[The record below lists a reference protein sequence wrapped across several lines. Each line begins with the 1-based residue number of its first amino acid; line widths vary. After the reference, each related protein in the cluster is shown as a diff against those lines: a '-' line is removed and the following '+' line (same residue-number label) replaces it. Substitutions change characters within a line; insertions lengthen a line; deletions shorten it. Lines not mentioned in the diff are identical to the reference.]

1 MAKKLDIRPSR
12 ANRPRNAF
20 DLSQRHM
27 FTAPIG
33 ALLPVL
39 SLDLIPHDHVEI
51 NAQDFMRTMP
61 MNSSAFM
68 SMRGVYEF
76 FFVPYSQLWH
86 PFDQFITG
94 MKDYKT
100 SLLSQKFFASNPV
113 SVPFFDREAVF
124 SATINEAESVR
135 DTMDFPRKYNTIR
148 LLDLLGYGYPVFSRN
163 VDPQTKKPVR
173 LRNAFDGKVTPFRIA
188 AYQKIYADFYRN
200 TIYEGVDIESFNFD
214 DSAWLNST
222 QTGDGAGKIIIDR
235 FFKMRYRNAPLDYFT
250 NLRPT
255 PLFEL
260 DSNLIDPLK
269 SVSPMLKS
277 VTLDPKKMSV
287 VAGVNGASSS
297 TSVLDVASIRGAF
310 ALDKLL
316 SITMRAGKTYA
327 EQMQAHFGVSVDEGR
342 DGQVTYIGGF
352 DSNYQVGDVTQT
364 SGSSDPSATT
374 VENAGMAG
382 FLGKITG
389 KGTSSGSGHIK
400 FDAKEHGILM
410 CIYSVVPAMQYDSSR
425 VDPFV
430 TKSTRGDFF
439 IPEFENL
446 GMQPLMLSNVT
457 DVDRWSEVRDFAN
470 LPSLK
475 DGPLGWQ
482 LRYSEYKTA
491 VDVNHGQFAGQ
502 GPLSFW
508 TIGRN
513 RGFGDKL
520 TEAKLQLHHLKINPR
535 WVDSVF
541 AVNYNGQEITDQM
554 FGGCYFGIQ
563 KVSDMS
569 VDGLP
574 KV

>member
-1 MAKKLDIRPSR
+1 MSKPLQIKPSR

-27 FTAPIG
+27 FTAPVG

-51 NAQDFMRTMP
+51 DAQDFMRTMP

-94 MKDYKT
+94 MTDYKT
-100 SLLSQKFFASNPV
+100 SLLSKKFV
-113 SVPFFDREAVF
+113 SKPPQLIPSISRESLFSAVINDTHIDMFGFDRRPNA
-124 SATINEAESVR
+124 
-135 DTMDFPRKYNTIR
+135 IR

-163 VDPQTKKPVR
+163 INPQTKKPVR
-173 LRNAFDGKVTPFRIA
+173 IDNAYDGKVTPFRIA
-188 AYQKIYADFYRN
+188 AYQKIYSDFYRN
-200 TIYEGVDIESFNFD
+200 TTYEPVDVESYNFD
-214 DSAWLNST
+214 DASWVKSNNVYVEA
-222 QTGDGAGKIIIDR
+222 DGKTFLDR
-235 FFKMRYRNAPLDYFT
+235 FFKLRYRNAPLDYFT

-255 PLFEL
+255 PLFDMDENL
-260 DSNLIDPLK
+260 LSSLKLSSPNIDRAGINTQKTSSNVLLPVPTGFNVVDP
-269 SVSPMLKS
+269 S
-277 VTLDPKKMSV
+277 
-287 VAGVNGASSS
+287 
-297 TSVLDVASIRGAF
+297 SIRSAF

-327 EQMQAHFGVSVDEGR
+327 EQMQAHFGVAVSEGR
-342 DGQVTYIGGF
+342 DGEVVYLGGF
-352 DSNYQVGDVTQT
+352 DSNIQVGDVTQT
-364 SGSSDPSATT
+364 SGTTNPSVTDVQQAKL
-374 VENAGMAG
+374 AGY
-382 FLGKITG
+382 LGKITG
-389 KGTSSGSGHIK
+389 KGTSSGSGRVT

-430 TKSTRGDFF
+430 TKSTRGEFF

-446 GMQPLMLSNVT
+446 GMQPLMMHNVT
-457 DVDRWSEVRDFAN
+457 DVDRWTELRDFAN
-470 LPSLK
+470 IPRLK
-475 DGPLGWQ
+475 NGPLGWQ

-491 VDVNHGQFAGQ
+491 VDVNHGQFAGD
-502 GPLSFW
+502 GPLSYW
-508 TIGRN
+508 TVGRN
-513 RGFGDKL
+513 RSFNAEF
-520 TEAKLQLHHLKINPR
+520 TSAKLQLEQLKISPN
-535 WVDSVF
+535 WVDSIF
-541 AVNYNGQEITDQM
+541 AVNYNGKEVTDQM

>member
-1 MAKKLDIRPSR
+1 MSKPLQIKPSR

-27 FTAPIG
+27 FTAPVG

-51 NAQDFMRTMP
+51 DAQDFMRTMP

-94 MKDYKT
+94 MTDYKT
-100 SLLSQKFFASNPV
+100 SLLSKKFV
-113 SVPFFDREAVF
+113 SKPPQLIPSISRESLFSAVINDTHIDMFGFDRRPNA
-124 SATINEAESVR
+124 
-135 DTMDFPRKYNTIR
+135 IR

-163 VDPQTKKPVR
+163 INPQTKKPVR
-173 LRNAFDGKVTPFRIA
+173 IDNAYDGKVTPFRIA
-188 AYQKIYADFYRN
+188 AYQKIYSDFYRN
-200 TIYEGVDIESFNFD
+200 TTDEPVDVESYNFD
-214 DSAWLNST
+214 DASWVKSNNVYVEA
-222 QTGDGAGKIIIDR
+222 DGKTFLDR
-235 FFKMRYRNAPLDYFT
+235 FFKLRYRNAPLDYFT

-255 PLFEL
+255 PLFDMDENL
-260 DSNLIDPLK
+260 LSSLKLSSPNIDRAGINTEKTSSNVLLPVPTGFNVVDP
-269 SVSPMLKS
+269 S
-277 VTLDPKKMSV
+277 
-287 VAGVNGASSS
+287 
-297 TSVLDVASIRGAF
+297 SIRSAF

-327 EQMQAHFGVSVDEGR
+327 EQMQAHFGVAVSEGR
-342 DGQVTYIGGF
+342 DGEVVYLGGF
-352 DSNYQVGDVTQT
+352 DSNIQVGDVTQT
-364 SGSSDPSATT
+364 SGTTNPSVTDVQQAKL
-374 VENAGMAG
+374 AGY
-382 FLGKITG
+382 LGKITG
-389 KGTSSGSGHIK
+389 KGTSSGSGRVT

-430 TKSTRGDFF
+430 TKSTRGEFF

-446 GMQPLMLSNVT
+446 GMQPLMMHNVT
-457 DVDRWSEVRDFAN
+457 DVDRWTELRDFAN
-470 LPSLK
+470 IPRLK
-475 DGPLGWQ
+475 NGPLGWQ

-491 VDVNHGQFAGQ
+491 VDVNHGQFAGD
-502 GPLSFW
+502 GPLSYW
-508 TIGRN
+508 TVGRN
-513 RGFGDKL
+513 RSFNAEF
-520 TEAKLQLHHLKINPR
+520 TSAKLQLEQLKISPN
-535 WVDSVF
+535 WVDSIF
-541 AVNYNGQEITDQM
+541 AVNYNGKEVTDQM

>member
-1 MAKKLDIRPSR
+1 MSKPLQIKPSR

-27 FTAPIG
+27 FTAPVG

-51 NAQDFMRTMP
+51 DAQDFMRTMP
-61 MNSSAFM
+61 MNSSAFL

-94 MKDYKT
+94 MTDYKT
-100 SLLSQKFFASNPV
+100 SLLSKKFVSKPPQLIPSISRESLFAAVINDTKIDM
-113 SVPFFDREAVF
+113 FGFDRRPNA
-124 SATINEAESVR
+124 
-135 DTMDFPRKYNTIR
+135 IR
-148 LLDLLGYGYPVFSRN
+148 LLDLLGYGYPVFSRTIN
-163 VDPQTKKPVR
+163 PQTKKTVR
-173 LRNAFDGKVTPFRIA
+173 INNAYDGIITPFRIA
-188 AYQKIYADFYRN
+188 AYQKIYSDFYRN
-200 TIYEGVDIESFNFD
+200 TTYEPVDVESYNFD
-214 DSAWLNST
+214 DASWVKSNNVYVEA
-222 QTGDGAGKIIIDR
+222 DGKSFLDR
-235 FFKMRYRNAPLDYFT
+235 FFKLRYRNAPLDYFT

-255 PLFEL
+255 PLFDMDE
-260 DSNLIDPLK
+260 NLLSSLK
-269 SVSPMLKS
+269 LSSPNIAGAGINPDKTSANVLLS
-277 VTLDPKKMSV
+277 APS
-287 VAGVNGASSS
+287 GVNVVDPS
-297 TSVLDVASIRGAF
+297 SIRSAF

-327 EQMQAHFGVSVDEGR
+327 EQMQAHFGVSVSEGR
-342 DGQVTYIGGF
+342 DGEVTYLGGF
-352 DSNYQVGDVTQT
+352 DSNIQVGDVTQT
-364 SGSSDPSATT
+364 SGTTNPSVTDVQQAKL
-374 VENAGMAG
+374 AGY
-382 FLGKITG
+382 LGKITG
-389 KGTSSGSGHIK
+389 KGTSSGSGRVT

-430 TKSTRGDFF
+430 TKSTRGEFF

-446 GMQPLMLSNVT
+446 GMQPLMMHNVT
-457 DVDRWSEVRDFAN
+457 DVDRWTELRDFAN
-470 LPSLK
+470 IPRLK
-475 DGPLGWQ
+475 NGPLGWQ

-491 VDVNHGQFAGQ
+491 VDVNHGQFAGD
-502 GPLSFW
+502 GPLSYW
-508 TIGRN
+508 TVGRN
-513 RGFGDKL
+513 RSFNSEF
-520 TEAKLQLHHLKINPR
+520 TSAKLQLEQFKISPN
-535 WVDSVF
+535 WVDSIF
-541 AVNYNGQEITDQM
+541 AVNYNGKEVTDQM

>member
-1 MAKKLDIRPSR
+1 MSKPLQIKPSR

-27 FTAPIG
+27 FTAPVG

-51 NAQDFMRTMP
+51 DAQDFMRTMP
-61 MNSSAFM
+61 MNSSAFL

-94 MKDYKT
+94 MTDYKT
-100 SLLSQKFFASNPV
+100 SLLSKKFVSKPPQLIPSISRESLFAAVINDTKIDM
-113 SVPFFDREAVF
+113 FGFDRRPNA
-124 SATINEAESVR
+124 
-135 DTMDFPRKYNTIR
+135 IR
-148 LLDLLGYGYPVFSRN
+148 LLDLLGYGYPVFSRTIN
-163 VDPQTKKPVR
+163 PQTKKAVR
-173 LRNAFDGKVTPFRIA
+173 INNAYDGIITPFRIA
-188 AYQKIYADFYRN
+188 AYQKIYSDFYRN
-200 TIYEGVDIESFNFD
+200 TTYEPVDVESYNFD
-214 DSAWLNST
+214 DASWVKSNNVYVEA
-222 QTGDGAGKIIIDR
+222 DGKSFLDR
-235 FFKMRYRNAPLDYFT
+235 FFKLRYRNAPLDYFT

-255 PLFEL
+255 PLFDMDE
-260 DSNLIDPLK
+260 NLLSSLK
-269 SVSPMLKS
+269 LSSPNIAGAGINPDKTSANILLSVPS
-277 VTLDPKKMSV
+277 
-287 VAGVNGASSS
+287 GVNVVDPS
-297 TSVLDVASIRGAF
+297 SIRSAF

-327 EQMQAHFGVSVDEGR
+327 EQMQAHFGVSVSEGR
-342 DGQVTYIGGF
+342 DGEVTYLGGF
-352 DSNYQVGDVTQT
+352 DSNIQVGDVTQT
-364 SGSSDPSATT
+364 SGTTNPSVTDVQQAKL
-374 VENAGMAG
+374 AGY
-382 FLGKITG
+382 LGKITG
-389 KGTSSGSGHIK
+389 KGTSSGSGRVT

-430 TKSTRGDFF
+430 TKSTRGEFF

-446 GMQPLMLSNVT
+446 GMQPLMMHNVT
-457 DVDRWSEVRDFAN
+457 DVDRWTELRDFAN
-470 LPSLK
+470 IPRLK
-475 DGPLGWQ
+475 NGPLGWQ

-491 VDVNHGQFAGQ
+491 VDVNHGQFAGD
-502 GPLSFW
+502 GPLSYW
-508 TIGRN
+508 TVGRN
-513 RGFGDKL
+513 RSFNSEF
-520 TEAKLQLHHLKINPR
+520 TSAKLQLEQFKISPN
-535 WVDSVF
+535 WVDSIF
-541 AVNYNGQEITDQM
+541 AVNYNGKEVTDQM

>member
-1 MAKKLDIRPSR
+1 
-12 ANRPRNAF
+12 
-20 DLSQRHM
+20 M
-27 FTAPIG
+27 FTAPVG

-51 NAQDFMRTMP
+51 DAQDFMRTMP

-76 FFVPYSQLWH
+76 FFVPYAQLWH

-94 MKDYKT
+94 MQDYKT
-100 SLLSQKFFASNPV
+100 SLLSQKYSSAKPV
-113 SVPFFDREAVF
+113 LVPHFSREAVF
-124 SATINEAESVR
+124 KATINDTKR
-135 DTMDFPRKYNTIR
+135 DLFDFPRRSNTIR

-163 VDPQTKKPVR
+163 VDPKTNKPVR
-173 LRNAFDGKVTPFRIA
+173 LDNAFSGRVTPFRIA

-200 TIYEGVDIESFNFD
+200 TTYETVDTESFNFD
-214 DSAWLNST
+214 DSLWMNST
-222 QTGDGAGKIIIDR
+222 NDDSERSGKDILDR
-235 FFKMRYRNAPLDYFT
+235 FFKLRYRNAPLDYFT

-255 PLFEL
+255 PLFDVDE
-260 DSNLIDPLK
+260 NLLSGLQLSSP
-269 SVSPMLKS
+269 SVRS
-277 VTLDPKKMSV
+277 VGLNQSKTSV
-287 VAGVNGASSS
+287 AAGSVGVNGA
-297 TSVLDVASIRGAF
+297 TIIDPSVVRSAF

-327 EQMQAHFGVSVDEGR
+327 EQMQAHFGVSVSEGR
-342 DGQVTYIGGF
+342 DGEVIYIGGF
-352 DSNYQVGDVTQT
+352 DSNIQVGDVTQT
-364 SGSSDPSATT
+364 SGTTNPSVTDVQSAKL
-374 VENAGMAG
+374 AGY
-382 FLGKITG
+382 LGKITG
-389 KGTSSGSGHIK
+389 KGTSSGSGHVT

-430 TKSTRGDFF
+430 TKHTRGEFF
-439 IPEFENL
+439 LPEFENL
-446 GMQPLMLSNVT
+446 GMQPLMMHNVT
-457 DVDRWSEVRDFAN
+457 DVDRWTEVRDFAN
-470 LPSLK
+470 LPKLK

-491 VDVNHGQFAGQ
+491 VDVNHGQFAGD

-508 TIGRN
+508 TVGRN
-513 RGFGDKL
+513 RGFTDGFSSANL
-520 TEAKLQLHHLKINPR
+520 ELRQLKISPK
-535 WVDSVF
+535 WVNSIF
-541 AVNYNGQEITDQM
+541 AVNYDGEQVTDQL

>member
-1 MAKKLDIRPSR
+1 MSKPLQIKPSR

-27 FTAPIG
+27 FTAPVG

-51 NAQDFMRTMP
+51 DAQDFMRTMP

-94 MKDYKT
+94 MTDYKT
-100 SLLSQKFFASNPV
+100 SLLSKKFV
-113 SVPFFDREAVF
+113 SKPPQLIPSISRESLFSAVINDTHIDMFGFDRRSNA
-124 SATINEAESVR
+124 
-135 DTMDFPRKYNTIR
+135 IR

-163 VDPQTKKPVR
+163 INPQTKKPVR
-173 LRNAFDGKVTPFRIA
+173 IDNAYDGSITPFRIA
-188 AYQKIYADFYRN
+188 AYQKIYSDFYRN
-200 TIYEGVDIESFNFD
+200 TTYEPVDVESYNFD
-214 DSAWLNST
+214 DASWVKSNNVYIEA
-222 QTGDGAGKIIIDR
+222 DGKTFLDR
-235 FFKMRYRNAPLDYFT
+235 FFKLRYRNAPLDYFT
-250 NLRPT
+250 NLRPS
-255 PLFEL
+255 PLFEMDL
-260 DSNLIDPLK
+260 NLVSSLKLSNPSFSHAVVNADKTSAAVTIP
-269 SVSPMLKS
+269 VSSNTGIVSAQSLRS
-277 VTLDPKKMSV
+277 
-287 VAGVNGASSS
+287 
-297 TSVLDVASIRGAF
+297 AF

-327 EQMQAHFGVSVDEGR
+327 EQMQAHFGVTVSEGR
-342 DGQVTYIGGF
+342 DGEVVYLGGF
-352 DSNYQVGDVTQT
+352 DSNIQVGDVTQT
-364 SGSSDPSATT
+364 SGTTNPSVTDVQQA
-374 VENAGMAG
+374 NLAGY
-382 FLGKITG
+382 LGKITG
-389 KGTSSGSGHIK
+389 KGTSSGSGRVT

-430 TKSTRGDFF
+430 TKSTRGEFF

-446 GMQPLMLSNVT
+446 GMQPLMMHNVT
-457 DVDRWSEVRDFAN
+457 DVDRWTELRDFAN
-470 LPSLK
+470 VPRLK
-475 DGPLGWQ
+475 NGPLGWQ

-491 VDVNHGQFAGQ
+491 VDVNHGQFAGD
-502 GPLSFW
+502 GPLSYW
-508 TIGRN
+508 TVGRN
-513 RGFGDKL
+513 RSFNAEF
-520 TEAKLQLHHLKINPR
+520 TSAKLQLEQLKISPN
-535 WVDSVF
+535 WVDSIF
-541 AVNYNGQEITDQM
+541 AVNYNGKEVTDQM

>member
-1 MAKKLDIRPSR
+1 MSKPLQIKPSR

-27 FTAPIG
+27 FTAPVG

-51 NAQDFMRTMP
+51 DAQDFMRTMP

-94 MKDYKT
+94 MTDYKT
-100 SLLSQKFFASNPV
+100 SLLSKKFV
-113 SVPFFDREAVF
+113 SKPPQLIPSISRESLFSAVINDTRIDMFGFDR
-124 SATINEAESVR
+124 R
-135 DTMDFPRKYNTIR
+135 PNTIR

-163 VDPQTKKPVR
+163 INPQTKKPVR
-173 LRNAFDGKVTPFRIA
+173 IDNAYDGKVTPFRIA
-188 AYQKIYADFYRN
+188 AYQKIYSDFYRN
-200 TIYEGVDIESFNFD
+200 TTYEPVDVESYNFD
-214 DSAWLNST
+214 DASWVKSNNVYVEA
-222 QTGDGAGKIIIDR
+222 DGKTFLDR
-235 FFKMRYRNAPLDYFT
+235 FFKLRYRNAPLDYFT

-255 PLFEL
+255 PLFDMDE
-260 DSNLIDPLK
+260 NLLSSLKLSSPNIDRAGINNEKTSANVLL
-269 SVSPMLKS
+269 SVPTGFN
-277 VTLDPKKMSV
+277 VVDPS
-287 VAGVNGASSS
+287 
-297 TSVLDVASIRGAF
+297 SIRSAF

-327 EQMQAHFGVSVDEGR
+327 EQMQAHFGVAVSEGR
-342 DGQVTYIGGF
+342 DGEVVYLGGF
-352 DSNYQVGDVTQT
+352 DSNIQVGDVTQT
-364 SGSSDPSATT
+364 SGTTNPSVTDVQQAKL
-374 VENAGMAG
+374 AGY
-382 FLGKITG
+382 LGKITG
-389 KGTSSGSGHIK
+389 KGTSSGSGRVT

-430 TKSTRGDFF
+430 TKSTRGEFF

-446 GMQPLMLSNVT
+446 GMQPLMMHNVT
-457 DVDRWSEVRDFAN
+457 DVDRWTELRDFAN
-470 LPSLK
+470 IPRLK
-475 DGPLGWQ
+475 NGPLGWQ

-491 VDVNHGQFAGQ
+491 VDVNHGQFAGD
-502 GPLSFW
+502 GPLSYW
-508 TIGRN
+508 TVGRN
-513 RGFGDKL
+513 RSFNAEF
-520 TEAKLQLHHLKINPR
+520 TSAKLQLEQLKISPN
-535 WVDSVF
+535 WVDSIF
-541 AVNYNGQEITDQM
+541 AVNYNGKEVTDQM

>member
-1 MAKKLDIRPSR
+1 MSKPLQIKPSR

-27 FTAPIG
+27 FTAPVG

-51 NAQDFMRTMP
+51 DAQDFMRTMP
-61 MNSSAFM
+61 MNSSAFL

-94 MKDYKT
+94 MTDYKT
-100 SLLSQKFFASNPV
+100 SLLSKKFVSKPPQLIPSISRESLFAAVINDTKIDM
-113 SVPFFDREAVF
+113 FGFDRRPNA
-124 SATINEAESVR
+124 
-135 DTMDFPRKYNTIR
+135 IR
-148 LLDLLGYGYPVFSRN
+148 LLDLLGYGYPVFSRTIN
-163 VDPQTKKPVR
+163 PQTKKAVR
-173 LRNAFDGKVTPFRIA
+173 INNAYDGIITPFRIA
-188 AYQKIYADFYRN
+188 AYQKIYSDFYRN
-200 TIYEGVDIESFNFD
+200 TTYEPVDVESYNFD
-214 DSAWLNST
+214 DASWVKSNNVYVEA
-222 QTGDGAGKIIIDR
+222 DGKSFLDR
-235 FFKMRYRNAPLDYFT
+235 FFKLRYRNAPLDYFT

-255 PLFEL
+255 PLFDMDE
-260 DSNLIDPLK
+260 NLLSSLK
-269 SVSPMLKS
+269 LSSPNIAGAGINPDKTSANVLLSVPS
-277 VTLDPKKMSV
+277 
-287 VAGVNGASSS
+287 GVNVVDPS
-297 TSVLDVASIRGAF
+297 SIRSAF

-327 EQMQAHFGVSVDEGR
+327 EQMQAHFGVSVSEGR
-342 DGQVTYIGGF
+342 DGEVTYLGGF
-352 DSNYQVGDVTQT
+352 DSNIQVGDVTQT
-364 SGSSDPSATT
+364 SGTTNPSVTDVQQAKL
-374 VENAGMAG
+374 AGY
-382 FLGKITG
+382 LGKITG
-389 KGTSSGSGHIK
+389 KGTSSGSGRVT

-430 TKSTRGDFF
+430 TKSTRGEFF

-446 GMQPLMLSNVT
+446 GMQPLMMHNVT
-457 DVDRWSEVRDFAN
+457 DVDRWTELRDFAN
-470 LPSLK
+470 IPRLK
-475 DGPLGWQ
+475 NGPLGWQ

-491 VDVNHGQFAGQ
+491 VDVNHGQFAGD
-502 GPLSFW
+502 GPLSYW
-508 TIGRN
+508 TVGRN
-513 RGFGDKL
+513 RSFNSEF
-520 TEAKLQLHHLKINPR
+520 TSAKLQLEQFKISPN
-535 WVDSVF
+535 WVDSIF
-541 AVNYNGQEITDQM
+541 AVNYNGKEVTDQM

>member
-1 MAKKLDIRPSR
+1 MSKPLQIKPSR

-27 FTAPIG
+27 FTAPVG

-51 NAQDFMRTMP
+51 DAQDFMRTMP

-94 MKDYKT
+94 MTDYKT
-100 SLLSQKFFASNPV
+100 SLLSKKFVSKPPQLIPSISRESLFAAVINDTKIDM
-113 SVPFFDREAVF
+113 FGFDRRPNA
-124 SATINEAESVR
+124 
-135 DTMDFPRKYNTIR
+135 IR

-163 VDPQTKKPVR
+163 INPQTKKPVR
-173 LRNAFDGKVTPFRIA
+173 IDNAYDGKITPFRIA
-188 AYQKIYADFYRN
+188 AYQKIYSDFYRN
-200 TIYEGVDIESFNFD
+200 TTYEPVDVESYNFD
-214 DSAWLNST
+214 DASWVKSNNVYVEA
-222 QTGDGAGKIIIDR
+222 DGKTFLDR
-235 FFKMRYRNAPLDYFT
+235 FFKLRYRNAPLDYFT

-255 PLFEL
+255 PLFDMDE
-260 DSNLIDPLK
+260 NLLSSLKLSSPNIDRAGINTEKTSANVLLP
-269 SVSPMLKS
+269 VPTGFN
-277 VTLDPKKMSV
+277 VVDPS
-287 VAGVNGASSS
+287 
-297 TSVLDVASIRGAF
+297 SIRSAF

-327 EQMQAHFGVSVDEGR
+327 EQMQAHFGVSVSEGR
-342 DGQVTYIGGF
+342 DGEVTYLGGF
-352 DSNYQVGDVTQT
+352 DSNIQVGDVTQT
-364 SGSSDPSATT
+364 SGTTNPSVTDVQQAKL
-374 VENAGMAG
+374 AGY
-382 FLGKITG
+382 LGKITG
-389 KGTSSGSGHIK
+389 KGTSSGSGRVT

-430 TKSTRGDFF
+430 TKSTRGEFF

-446 GMQPLMLSNVT
+446 GMQPLMMHNVT
-457 DVDRWSEVRDFAN
+457 DVDRWTELRDFAN
-470 LPSLK
+470 LPRLK
-475 DGPLGWQ
+475 NGPLGWQ

-491 VDVNHGQFAGQ
+491 VDVNHGQFAGD
-502 GPLSFW
+502 GPLSYW
-508 TIGRN
+508 TVGRN
-513 RGFGDKL
+513 RSFNSEF
-520 TEAKLQLHHLKINPR
+520 TSAKLQLEQLKISPN
-535 WVDSVF
+535 WVDSIF
-541 AVNYNGQEITDQM
+541 AVNYNGKEVTDQM

>member
-1 MAKKLDIRPSR
+1 MSKPLQIKPSR

-27 FTAPIG
+27 FTAPVG

-51 NAQDFMRTMP
+51 DAQDFMRTMP

-94 MKDYKT
+94 MTDYKT
-100 SLLSQKFFASNPV
+100 SLLSKKFV
-113 SVPFFDREAVF
+113 SKPPQLIPSISRESLFSAVINDTRIDMFGFDR
-124 SATINEAESVR
+124 R
-135 DTMDFPRKYNTIR
+135 PNTIR

-163 VDPQTKKPVR
+163 INPQTKKPVR
-173 LRNAFDGKVTPFRIA
+173 IDNAYDGKVTPFRIA
-188 AYQKIYADFYRN
+188 AYQKIYSDFYRN
-200 TIYEGVDIESFNFD
+200 TTYEPVDVESYNFD
-214 DSAWLNST
+214 DASWVKSNNVYVEA
-222 QTGDGAGKIIIDR
+222 DGKTFLDR
-235 FFKMRYRNAPLDYFT
+235 FFKLRYRNAPLDYFT

-255 PLFEL
+255 PLFDMDE
-260 DSNLIDPLK
+260 NLLSSLKLSSPNIDRAGINNEKTSANVLLP
-269 SVSPMLKS
+269 VPTGFN
-277 VTLDPKKMSV
+277 VVDPS
-287 VAGVNGASSS
+287 
-297 TSVLDVASIRGAF
+297 SIRSAF

-327 EQMQAHFGVSVDEGR
+327 EQMQAHFGVAVSEGR
-342 DGQVTYIGGF
+342 DGEVVYLGGF
-352 DSNYQVGDVTQT
+352 DSNIQVGDVTQT
-364 SGSSDPSATT
+364 SGTTNPSVTDVQQAKL
-374 VENAGMAG
+374 AGY
-382 FLGKITG
+382 LGKITG
-389 KGTSSGSGHIK
+389 KGTSSGSGRVT

-430 TKSTRGDFF
+430 TKSTRGEFF

-446 GMQPLMLSNVT
+446 GMQPLMMHNVT
-457 DVDRWSEVRDFAN
+457 DVDRWTELRDFAN
-470 LPSLK
+470 IPRLK
-475 DGPLGWQ
+475 NGPLGWQ

-491 VDVNHGQFAGQ
+491 VDVNHGQFAGD
-502 GPLSFW
+502 GPLSYW
-508 TIGRN
+508 TVGRN
-513 RGFGDKL
+513 RSFNAEF
-520 TEAKLQLHHLKINPR
+520 TSAKLQLEQLKISPN
-535 WVDSVF
+535 WVDSIF
-541 AVNYNGQEITDQM
+541 AVNYNGKEVTDQM

>member
-1 MAKKLDIRPSR
+1 MSKPLQIKPSR

-27 FTAPIG
+27 FTAPVG

-51 NAQDFMRTMP
+51 DAQDFMRTMP

-94 MKDYKT
+94 MTDYKT
-100 SLLSQKFFASNPV
+100 SLLSKKFV
-113 SVPFFDREAVF
+113 SKPPQLIPSISRESLFSAVINDTHIDMFGFDRRPNA
-124 SATINEAESVR
+124 
-135 DTMDFPRKYNTIR
+135 IR

-163 VDPQTKKPVR
+163 INPQTKKPVR
-173 LRNAFDGKVTPFRIA
+173 IDNAYDGKVTPFRIA
-188 AYQKIYADFYRN
+188 AYQKIYSDFYRN
-200 TIYEGVDIESFNFD
+200 TTYEPVDVESYNFD
-214 DSAWLNST
+214 DASWVKSNNVYVEA
-222 QTGDGAGKIIIDR
+222 DGKTFLDR
-235 FFKMRYRNAPLDYFT
+235 FFKLRYRNAPLDYFT

-255 PLFEL
+255 PLFDMDE
-260 DSNLIDPLK
+260 NLLSSLKLSSPNIDRAGINTEKTSANVLLP
-269 SVSPMLKS
+269 VPTGFN
-277 VTLDPKKMSV
+277 VVDPS
-287 VAGVNGASSS
+287 
-297 TSVLDVASIRGAF
+297 SIRSAF

-316 SITMRAGKTYA
+316 SITMRAGKSYA
-327 EQMQAHFGVSVDEGR
+327 EQMQAHFGVAVSEGR
-342 DGQVTYIGGF
+342 DGEVVYLGGF
-352 DSNYQVGDVTQT
+352 DSNIQVGDVTQT
-364 SGSSDPSATT
+364 SGTTNPSVTDVQQAKL
-374 VENAGMAG
+374 AGY
-382 FLGKITG
+382 LGKITG
-389 KGTSSGSGHIK
+389 KGTSSGSGRVT

-430 TKSTRGDFF
+430 TKSTRGEFF

-446 GMQPLMLSNVT
+446 GMQPLMMHNVT
-457 DVDRWSEVRDFAN
+457 DVDRWTELRDFAN
-470 LPSLK
+470 IPRLK
-475 DGPLGWQ
+475 NGPLGWQ

-491 VDVNHGQFAGQ
+491 VDVNHGQFAGD
-502 GPLSFW
+502 GPLSYW
-508 TIGRN
+508 TVGRN
-513 RGFGDKL
+513 RSFNAEF
-520 TEAKLQLHHLKINPR
+520 TSAKLQLEQLKISPN
-535 WVDSVF
+535 WVDSIF
-541 AVNYNGQEITDQM
+541 AVNYNGKEVTDQM

>member
-1 MAKKLDIRPSR
+1 MSKPLQIKPSR

-27 FTAPIG
+27 FTAPVG

-51 NAQDFMRTMP
+51 DAQDFMRTMP

-94 MKDYKT
+94 MTDYKT
-100 SLLSQKFFASNPV
+100 SLLSKKFV
-113 SVPFFDREAVF
+113 SKPPQLIPSISRESLFTAVINDTKIDMFGFDRRPNA
-124 SATINEAESVR
+124 
-135 DTMDFPRKYNTIR
+135 IR

-163 VDPQTKKPVR
+163 INPQTKKPVR
-173 LRNAFDGKVTPFRIA
+173 IDNAYDGKITPFRIA
-188 AYQKIYADFYRN
+188 AYQKIYSDFYRN
-200 TIYEGVDIESFNFD
+200 TTYEPVDVESYNFD
-214 DSAWLNST
+214 DASWVKSNNVYVEA
-222 QTGDGAGKIIIDR
+222 DGKTFLDR
-235 FFKMRYRNAPLDYFT
+235 FFKLRYRNAPLDYFT

-255 PLFEL
+255 PLFDMDE
-260 DSNLIDPLK
+260 NLLSSLKLSSPNIDRAGINTEKTSANVLLP
-269 SVSPMLKS
+269 VPTGFN
-277 VTLDPKKMSV
+277 VVDPS
-287 VAGVNGASSS
+287 
-297 TSVLDVASIRGAF
+297 SIRSAF

-327 EQMQAHFGVSVDEGR
+327 EQMQAHFGVSVSEGR
-342 DGQVTYIGGF
+342 DGEVTYLGGF
-352 DSNYQVGDVTQT
+352 DSNIQVGDVTQT
-364 SGSSDPSATT
+364 SGTTNPSVTDVQQAKL
-374 VENAGMAG
+374 AGY
-382 FLGKITG
+382 LGKITG
-389 KGTSSGSGHIK
+389 KGTSSGSGRVT

-430 TKSTRGDFF
+430 TKSTRGEFF

-446 GMQPLMLSNVT
+446 GMQPLMMHNVT
-457 DVDRWSEVRDFAN
+457 DVDRWTELRDFAN
-470 LPSLK
+470 LPRLK
-475 DGPLGWQ
+475 NGPLGWQ

-491 VDVNHGQFAGQ
+491 VDVNHGQFAGD
-502 GPLSFW
+502 GPLSYW
-508 TIGRN
+508 TVGRN
-513 RGFGDKL
+513 RSFNSEF
-520 TEAKLQLHHLKINPR
+520 TSAKLQLEQLKISPN
-535 WVDSVF
+535 WVDSIF
-541 AVNYNGQEITDQM
+541 AVNYNGKEVTDQM

>member
-1 MAKKLDIRPSR
+1 MSKPLLIKPSR

-27 FTAPIG
+27 FTAPVG

-51 NAQDFMRTMP
+51 DAQDFMRTMP

-94 MKDYKT
+94 MTDYKT
-100 SLLSQKFFASNPV
+100 SLLSKKFV
-113 SVPFFDREAVF
+113 SKPPQLIPSISRESLFSAVINDTHIDMFGFDRRPNA
-124 SATINEAESVR
+124 
-135 DTMDFPRKYNTIR
+135 IR

-163 VDPQTKKPVR
+163 INPQTKKPVR
-173 LRNAFDGKVTPFRIA
+173 IDNAYDGKVTPFRIA
-188 AYQKIYADFYRN
+188 AYQKIYSDFYRN
-200 TIYEGVDIESFNFD
+200 NTYEPVDVESYNFD
-214 DSAWLNST
+214 DASWVKSNNVYVEA
-222 QTGDGAGKIIIDR
+222 DGKTFLDR
-235 FFKMRYRNAPLDYFT
+235 FFKLRYRNAPLDYFT

-255 PLFEL
+255 PLFDMDE
-260 DSNLIDPLK
+260 NLLSSLKLSSPNIDRAGINTEKTSANVLLP
-269 SVSPMLKS
+269 VPTGFN
-277 VTLDPKKMSV
+277 VVDPS
-287 VAGVNGASSS
+287 
-297 TSVLDVASIRGAF
+297 SIRSAF

-327 EQMQAHFGVSVDEGR
+327 EQMQAHFGVAVSEGR
-342 DGQVTYIGGF
+342 DGEVFYLGGF
-352 DSNYQVGDVTQT
+352 DSNIQVGDVTQT
-364 SGSSDPSATT
+364 SGTTNPSVTDVQQAKL
-374 VENAGMAG
+374 AGY
-382 FLGKITG
+382 LGKITG
-389 KGTSSGSGHIK
+389 KGTSSGSGRVT

-430 TKSTRGDFF
+430 TKSTRGEFF

-446 GMQPLMLSNVT
+446 GMQPLMMHNVT
-457 DVDRWSEVRDFAN
+457 DVDRWTELRDFAN
-470 LPSLK
+470 IPRLK
-475 DGPLGWQ
+475 NGPLGWQ

-491 VDVNHGQFAGQ
+491 VDVNHGQFAGD
-502 GPLSFW
+502 GPLSYW
-508 TIGRN
+508 TVGRN
-513 RGFGDKL
+513 RSFNAEF
-520 TEAKLQLHHLKINPR
+520 TSAKLQLEQLKISPN
-535 WVDSVF
+535 WVDSIF
-541 AVNYNGQEITDQM
+541 AVNYNGKEVTDQM

>member
-1 MAKKLDIRPSR
+1 MSKPLQIKPSR

-27 FTAPIG
+27 FTAPVG

-51 NAQDFMRTMP
+51 DAQDFMRTMP

-94 MKDYKT
+94 MTDYKT
-100 SLLSQKFFASNPV
+100 SLLSKKFV
-113 SVPFFDREAVF
+113 SKPPQLIPSISRESLFSAVINDTHIDMFGFDRRPNA
-124 SATINEAESVR
+124 
-135 DTMDFPRKYNTIR
+135 IR

-163 VDPQTKKPVR
+163 INPQTKKPVR
-173 LRNAFDGKVTPFRIA
+173 IDNAYDGKVTPFRIA
-188 AYQKIYADFYRN
+188 AYQKIYSDFYRN
-200 TIYEGVDIESFNFD
+200 TTYEPVDVESYNFD
-214 DSAWLNST
+214 DASWVKSNNVYVEA
-222 QTGDGAGKIIIDR
+222 DGKTFLDR
-235 FFKMRYRNAPLDYFT
+235 FFKLRYRNAPLDYFT

-255 PLFEL
+255 PLFDMDE
-260 DSNLIDPLK
+260 NLLSSLKLSSPNIDRAGINTEKTSANVLLP
-269 SVSPMLKS
+269 VP
-277 VTLDPKKMSV
+277 TGFNV
-287 VAGVNGASSS
+287 VVPS
-297 TSVLDVASIRGAF
+297 SIRSAF

-327 EQMQAHFGVSVDEGR
+327 EQMQAHFGVAVSEGR
-342 DGQVTYIGGF
+342 DGEVVYLGGF
-352 DSNYQVGDVTQT
+352 DSNIQVGDVTQT
-364 SGSSDPSATT
+364 SGTTNPSVTDVQQAKL
-374 VENAGMAG
+374 AGY
-382 FLGKITG
+382 LGKITG
-389 KGTSSGSGHIK
+389 KGTSSGSGRVT

-430 TKSTRGDFF
+430 TKSTRGEFF

-446 GMQPLMLSNVT
+446 GMQPLMMHNVT
-457 DVDRWSEVRDFAN
+457 DVDRWTELRDFAN
-470 LPSLK
+470 IPRLK
-475 DGPLGWQ
+475 NGPLGWQ

-491 VDVNHGQFAGQ
+491 VDVNHGQFAGD
-502 GPLSFW
+502 GPLSYW
-508 TIGRN
+508 TVGRN
-513 RGFGDKL
+513 RSFNAEF
-520 TEAKLQLHHLKINPR
+520 TSAKLQLEQLKISPN
-535 WVDSVF
+535 WVDSIF
-541 AVNYNGQEITDQM
+541 AVNYNGKEVTDQM

>member
-1 MAKKLDIRPSR
+1 MSKPLQIKPSR

-27 FTAPIG
+27 FTAPVG

-51 NAQDFMRTMP
+51 DAQDFMRTMP

-94 MKDYKT
+94 MTDYKT
-100 SLLSQKFFASNPV
+100 SLLSKKFV
-113 SVPFFDREAVF
+113 SKPPQLIPSISRESLFSAVINDTRIDMFGFDRRPNA
-124 SATINEAESVR
+124 
-135 DTMDFPRKYNTIR
+135 IR

-163 VDPQTKKPVR
+163 INPQTKKPVR
-173 LRNAFDGKVTPFRIA
+173 IDNAYDGKITPFRIA
-188 AYQKIYADFYRN
+188 AYQKIYSDFYRN
-200 TIYEGVDIESFNFD
+200 TTYEPVDVESYNFD
-214 DSAWLNST
+214 DASWVKSNNVYVEA
-222 QTGDGAGKIIIDR
+222 DGKTFLDR
-235 FFKMRYRNAPLDYFT
+235 FFKLRYRNAPLDYFT

-255 PLFEL
+255 PLFDMDE
-260 DSNLIDPLK
+260 NLLSSLKLSSPNIDRAGINTEKTSANVLLP
-269 SVSPMLKS
+269 VPTGFN
-277 VTLDPKKMSV
+277 VVDPS
-287 VAGVNGASSS
+287 
-297 TSVLDVASIRGAF
+297 SIRSAF

-327 EQMQAHFGVSVDEGR
+327 EQMQAHFGVAVSEGR
-342 DGQVTYIGGF
+342 DGEVVYIGGF
-352 DSNYQVGDVTQT
+352 DSNIQVGDVTQT
-364 SGSSDPSATT
+364 SGTTNPSVTDVQQAKL
-374 VENAGMAG
+374 AGY
-382 FLGKITG
+382 LGKITG
-389 KGTSSGSGHIK
+389 KGTSSGSGRVT

-430 TKSTRGDFF
+430 TKSTRGEFF

-446 GMQPLMLSNVT
+446 GMQPLMMHNVT
-457 DVDRWSEVRDFAN
+457 DVDRWTELRDFAN
-470 LPSLK
+470 VPRLK
-475 DGPLGWQ
+475 NGPLGWQ

-491 VDVNHGQFAGQ
+491 VDVNHGQFAGD
-502 GPLSFW
+502 GPLSYW
-508 TIGRN
+508 TVGRN
-513 RGFGDKL
+513 RSFNAEF
-520 TEAKLQLHHLKINPR
+520 TSAKLQLEQLKISPN
-535 WVDSVF
+535 WVDSIF
-541 AVNYNGQEITDQM
+541 AVNYNGKEVTDQM

>member
-1 MAKKLDIRPSR
+1 MSKPLQIKPSR

-27 FTAPIG
+27 FTAPVG

-51 NAQDFMRTMP
+51 DAQDFMRTMP

-94 MKDYKT
+94 MTDFKS
-100 SLLSQKFFASNPV
+100 SLLGKKFLSKSPQ
-113 SVPFFDREAVF
+113 SVPYFSREAVF
-124 SATINEAESVR
+124 KATLN
-135 DTMDFPRKYNTIR
+135 DTSGDLFDFPTRSNTIR

-163 VDPQTKKPVR
+163 IDAQTKKPIR
-173 LRNAFDGKVTPFRIA
+173 LLNSFDGNVTPFRIA
-188 AYQKIYADFYRN
+188 AYQKIYNDFYRN
-200 TIYEGVDIESFNFD
+200 TTYESVDIESYNFD
-214 DSAWLNST
+214 DASWMKTNNNWTEA
-222 QTGDGAGKIIIDR
+222 DGKIIIDR
-235 FFKMRYRNAPLDYFT
+235 FFKLRYRNAPTDYFT

-255 PLFEL
+255 PLFEMDL
-260 DSNLIDPLK
+260 NLVSSLKLSNPSLSSALVDVNKTSAAVSIPVSSNTGLVSAQ
-269 SVSPMLKS
+269 SVRS
-277 VTLDPKKMSV
+277 
-287 VAGVNGASSS
+287 
-297 TSVLDVASIRGAF
+297 AF

-327 EQMQAHFGVSVDEGR
+327 EQMQAHFGVSVSEGR
-342 DGQVTYIGGF
+342 DGEVTYLGGF
-352 DSNYQVGDVTQT
+352 DSNIQVGDVTQT
-364 SGSSDPSATT
+364 SGTTNPSVTDVQQAKL
-374 VENAGMAG
+374 AGY
-382 FLGKITG
+382 LGKITG
-389 KGTSSGSGHIK
+389 KGTSSGSGRVT
-400 FDAKEHGILM
+400 FDAKEHGVLM

-430 TKSTRGDFF
+430 TKCTRGEFF

-446 GMQPLMLSNVT
+446 GMQPLMMHNIT
-457 DVDRWSEVRDFAN
+457 DVDRWSELRDATKPPK
-470 LPSLK
+470 LI

-491 VDVNHGQFAGQ
+491 VDVNHGQFAGN
-502 GPLSFW
+502 GPLSYW
-508 TIGRN
+508 TVGRN
-513 RGFGDKL
+513 RSFDEAF
-520 TEAKLQLHHLKINPR
+520 TSAKLQLPQFKISPN
-535 WVDSVF
+535 WVDSIF
-541 AVNYNGQEITDQM
+541 AVNYNGEEITDQM

>member
-1 MAKKLDIRPSR
+1 MSKPLQIKSTR

-27 FTAPIG
+27 FTAPVG

-51 NAQDFMRTMP
+51 DAQDFMRTMP
-61 MNSSAFM
+61 MNSSAFL

-94 MKDYKT
+94 MTDYKT
-100 SLLSQKFFASNPV
+100 SLLSKKFV
-113 SVPFFDREAVF
+113 SKPPQLIPSISRESLFSAVINDTHIDMFGFDRRPNA
-124 SATINEAESVR
+124 
-135 DTMDFPRKYNTIR
+135 IR

-163 VDPQTKKPVR
+163 INPQTKKPVR
-173 LRNAFDGKVTPFRIA
+173 IDNAYDGKVTPFRIA
-188 AYQKIYADFYRN
+188 AYQKIYSDFYRN
-200 TIYEGVDIESFNFD
+200 NTYEPVDVESYNFD
-214 DSAWLNST
+214 DASWVKSNNVYVEA
-222 QTGDGAGKIIIDR
+222 DGKTFLDR
-235 FFKMRYRNAPLDYFT
+235 FFKLRYRNAPLDYFT

-255 PLFEL
+255 PLFDMDE
-260 DSNLIDPLK
+260 NLLSSLKLSSPNIDRAGINTEKTSANVLLP
-269 SVSPMLKS
+269 VPTGFN
-277 VTLDPKKMSV
+277 VVDPS
-287 VAGVNGASSS
+287 
-297 TSVLDVASIRGAF
+297 SIRSAF

-327 EQMQAHFGVSVDEGR
+327 EQMQAHFGVAVSEGR
-342 DGQVTYIGGF
+342 DGEVVYLGGF
-352 DSNYQVGDVTQT
+352 DSNIQVGDVTQT
-364 SGSSDPSATT
+364 SGTTNPSVTDVQQAKL
-374 VENAGMAG
+374 AGY
-382 FLGKITG
+382 LGKITG
-389 KGTSSGSGHIK
+389 KGTSSGSGRVT

-430 TKSTRGDFF
+430 TKSTRGEFF

-446 GMQPLMLSNVT
+446 GMQPLMMHNVT
-457 DVDRWSEVRDFAN
+457 DVDRWTELRDFAN
-470 LPSLK
+470 IPRLK
-475 DGPLGWQ
+475 NGPLGWQ

-491 VDVNHGQFAGQ
+491 VDVNHGQFAGD
-502 GPLSFW
+502 GPLSYW
-508 TIGRN
+508 TVGRN
-513 RGFGDKL
+513 RSFNAEF
-520 TEAKLQLHHLKINPR
+520 TSAKLQLEQLKISPN
-535 WVDSVF
+535 WVDSIF
-541 AVNYNGQEITDQM
+541 AVNYNGKEVTDQM

>member
-1 MAKKLDIRPSR
+1 MSKPLQIKPSR

-27 FTAPIG
+27 FTAPVG

-51 NAQDFMRTMP
+51 DAQDFMRTMP

-94 MKDYKT
+94 MTDYKT
-100 SLLSQKFFASNPV
+100 SLLSKKFVSKPPQLIPSISRESLFAAVINDTK
-113 SVPFFDREAVF
+113 FDMFGFERRPNA
-124 SATINEAESVR
+124 
-135 DTMDFPRKYNTIR
+135 IR
-148 LLDLLGYGYPVFSRN
+148 LLDLLGYGYPVFSRTIN
-163 VDPQTKKPVR
+163 PQTKKPVR
-173 LRNAFDGKVTPFRIA
+173 IDNAYDGKITPFRIA
-188 AYQKIYADFYRN
+188 AYQKIYSDFYRN
-200 TIYEGVDIESFNFD
+200 TTYEPVDVESYNFD
-214 DSAWLNST
+214 DASWVKSNNVYVEA
-222 QTGDGAGKIIIDR
+222 DGKTFLDR
-235 FFKMRYRNAPLDYFT
+235 FFKLRYRNAPLDYFT

-255 PLFEL
+255 PLFDMDE
-260 DSNLIDPLK
+260 NLLSSLKLSSPNIDRAGINTEKTSANVLLP
-269 SVSPMLKS
+269 VPTGFN
-277 VTLDPKKMSV
+277 VVDPS
-287 VAGVNGASSS
+287 
-297 TSVLDVASIRGAF
+297 SIRSAF

-327 EQMQAHFGVSVDEGR
+327 EQMQAHFGVSVSEGR
-342 DGQVTYIGGF
+342 DGEVTYLGGF
-352 DSNYQVGDVTQT
+352 DSNIQVGDVTQT
-364 SGSSDPSATT
+364 SGTTNPSVTDVQQAKL
-374 VENAGMAG
+374 AGY
-382 FLGKITG
+382 LGKTTG
-389 KGTSSGSGHIK
+389 KGTSSGSGRVT

-430 TKSTRGDFF
+430 TKSTRGEFF

-446 GMQPLMLSNVT
+446 GMQPLMMHNVT
-457 DVDRWSEVRDFAN
+457 DVDRWTELRDFSN
-470 LPSLK
+470 LPRLK
-475 DGPLGWQ
+475 NGPLGWQ

-491 VDVNHGQFAGQ
+491 VDVNHGQFAGD
-502 GPLSFW
+502 GPLSYW
-508 TIGRN
+508 TVGRN
-513 RGFGDKL
+513 RSFNAEF
-520 TEAKLQLHHLKINPR
+520 TSAKLQLEQLKISPN
-535 WVDSVF
+535 WVDSIF
-541 AVNYNGQEITDQM
+541 AVNYNGKEVTDQM

>member
-1 MAKKLDIRPSR
+1 MSKPLQIKPSR

-27 FTAPIG
+27 FTAPVG

-51 NAQDFMRTMP
+51 DAQDFMRTMP
-61 MNSSAFM
+61 MNSSAFL

-94 MKDYKT
+94 MTDYKT
-100 SLLSQKFFASNPV
+100 SLLSKKFVSKPPQLIPSISRESLFAAVINDTKIDM
-113 SVPFFDREAVF
+113 FGFDRRHNA
-124 SATINEAESVR
+124 
-135 DTMDFPRKYNTIR
+135 IR
-148 LLDLLGYGYPVFSRN
+148 LLDLLGYGYPVFSRTIN
-163 VDPQTKKPVR
+163 PQTKKAVR
-173 LRNAFDGKVTPFRIA
+173 INNAYDGIITPFRIA
-188 AYQKIYADFYRN
+188 AYQKIYSDFYRN
-200 TIYEGVDIESFNFD
+200 TTYEPVDVESYNFD
-214 DSAWLNST
+214 DASWVKSNNVYVEA
-222 QTGDGAGKIIIDR
+222 DGKSFLDR
-235 FFKMRYRNAPLDYFT
+235 FFKLRYRNAPLDYFT

-255 PLFEL
+255 PLFDMDE
-260 DSNLIDPLK
+260 NLLSSLK
-269 SVSPMLKS
+269 LSSPNIAGAGINPDKTSANVLLSVPS
-277 VTLDPKKMSV
+277 
-287 VAGVNGASSS
+287 GVNVVDPS
-297 TSVLDVASIRGAF
+297 SIRSAF

-327 EQMQAHFGVSVDEGR
+327 EQMQAHFGVSVSEGR
-342 DGQVTYIGGF
+342 DGEVTYLGGF
-352 DSNYQVGDVTQT
+352 DSNIQVGDVTQT
-364 SGSSDPSATT
+364 SGTTNPSVTDVQQAKL
-374 VENAGMAG
+374 AGY
-382 FLGKITG
+382 LGKITG
-389 KGTSSGSGHIK
+389 KGTSSGSGRVT

-430 TKSTRGDFF
+430 TKSTRGEFF

-446 GMQPLMLSNVT
+446 GMQPLMMHNVT
-457 DVDRWSEVRDFAN
+457 DVDRWTELRDFAN
-470 LPSLK
+470 IPRLK
-475 DGPLGWQ
+475 NGPLGWQ

-491 VDVNHGQFAGQ
+491 VDVNHGQFAGD
-502 GPLSFW
+502 GPLSYW
-508 TIGRN
+508 TVGRN
-513 RGFGDKL
+513 RSFNSEF
-520 TEAKLQLHHLKINPR
+520 TSAKLQLEQFKISPN
-535 WVDSVF
+535 WVDSIF
-541 AVNYNGQEITDQM
+541 AVNYNGKEVTDQM

>member
-1 MAKKLDIRPSR
+1 MSKPLQIKPSR

-27 FTAPIG
+27 FTAPVG

-51 NAQDFMRTMP
+51 DAQDFMRTMP

-94 MKDYKT
+94 MTDYKT
-100 SLLSQKFFASNPV
+100 SLLSKKFV
-113 SVPFFDREAVF
+113 SKPPQLIPSISRESLFSAVINDTRIDMFGFDRRPNA
-124 SATINEAESVR
+124 
-135 DTMDFPRKYNTIR
+135 IR

-163 VDPQTKKPVR
+163 INPQTKKQVR
-173 LRNAFDGKVTPFRIA
+173 IANAYDGKITPFRIA
-188 AYQKIYADFYRN
+188 AYQKIYSDFYRN
-200 TIYEGVDIESFNFD
+200 TTYEPVDVESYNFD
-214 DSAWLNST
+214 DASWVKSNNVYVEA
-222 QTGDGAGKIIIDR
+222 DGKTFLDR
-235 FFKMRYRNAPLDYFT
+235 FFKLRYRNAPLDYFT

-255 PLFEL
+255 PLFDMDE
-260 DSNLIDPLK
+260 NLLSSLKLSSPIIDRAGLNTEKTSTNVLLP
-269 SVSPMLKS
+269 VP
-277 VTLDPKKMSV
+277 T
-287 VAGVNGASSS
+287 GVNVVDPS
-297 TSVLDVASIRGAF
+297 SIRSAF

-327 EQMQAHFGVSVDEGR
+327 EQMQAHFGVSVSEGR
-342 DGQVTYIGGF
+342 DGEVTYLGGF
-352 DSNYQVGDVTQT
+352 DSNIQVGDVTQT
-364 SGSSDPSATT
+364 SGTTNPSVTDVQQAKL
-374 VENAGMAG
+374 AGY
-382 FLGKITG
+382 LGKITG
-389 KGTSSGSGHIK
+389 KGTSSGSGRVT

-430 TKSTRGDFF
+430 TKSTRGEFF

-446 GMQPLMLSNVT
+446 GMQPLMMHNVT
-457 DVDRWSEVRDFAN
+457 DVDRWTELRDFAN
-470 LPSLK
+470 IPRLK
-475 DGPLGWQ
+475 NGPLGWQ

-491 VDVNHGQFAGQ
+491 VDVNHGQFAGD
-502 GPLSFW
+502 GPLSYW
-508 TIGRN
+508 TVGRN
-513 RGFGDKL
+513 RSFNAEF
-520 TEAKLQLHHLKINPR
+520 TSAKLQLEQLKISPN
-535 WVDSVF
+535 WVDSIF
-541 AVNYNGQEITDQM
+541 AVNYNGKEVTDQM